1 MKIKTYAE
9 GGGLIYTPFI
19 SEQSTFGNTS
29 SKSSESSDSEDSK
42 LDPLDKELIA
52 LMKDRDLLPNEIE
65 MIYNELISFQ
75 RSTQSLSSYSGLSG
89 TDTYRSAMPGML
101 QIMSLLSQAKYNKG
115 DYDEKWDEI
124 RKHNAGS
131 EVAMD
136 SHGNMWVSEDGKIK
150 RIRPNEY
157 DRKKHYVL
165 SNSEIMDLR
174 RRSPELAFDNSL
186 FTDTGMDV
194 VGGEDVRKEID
205 DIINNFGSIKG
216 SEFRKKAFKE
226 IAADLQ
232 SGEGV
237 FKITSEYS
245 KADLTDFSSL
255 LYSRLS
261 APARHL
267 VDANAA
273 IGGYKPAEYLRTII
287 ASETDRTVE
296 ESYEASMS
304 KAAGM
309 ETDPKKTESESFTEM
324 PYLMQIGNMKGSR
337 TVVSIAPRAA
347 QINDTAI
354 LTTGAFTYGVVT
366 DRESNPI
373 DMMSLENAMRSGEAF
388 AAGVPDTVVFGN
400 KLLNKWE
407 REAIMFD
414 NSSNLTV
421 VMLPYKEENGHKVPD
436 FEKLNS
442 FNKLQK
448 IIKDNP
454 GISKTELT
462 ETAKK
467 LEINLDELN
476 YDYDT
481 NTITLKNTMPFI
493 SVSGYAG
500 DSTIDLTKENTR
512 YLEKVDED
520 DGKHIADFYNN
531 MVKYGNLRPA
541 KKSNKIT
548 GYATSGKGDF
558 WRGNVFIPMND
569 AYYSML
575 LSGKGQMVPKSELTN
590 YSERVAARAYEVASQ
605 QHTRDNDPNY
615 EQNRQLG
622 QWTM

>member
-19 SEQSTFGNTS
+19 SEQSTFGNAS

-157 DRKKHYVL
+157 DEKKHYVL

-232 SGEGV
+232 SGEGI

-245 KADLTDFSSL
+245 KADLTDFSGL

-261 APARHL
+261 APAKHL

-273 IGGYKPAEYLRTII
+273 IGGYKPIEYIQTII

-309 ETDPKKTESESFTEM
+309 DDAESGSSRKTVKDTYAERLVSGDGISPSEWANIMTRNTGVTLHTYAQGAGFVLRPGEDGQKMPNASLHTVLTQANAIGAIVDSRSVTFGNDLIDPSEYKSLMVNNDVEMKRVWLPTIPAEDGRITPDFKTLAKLEELYKHDLTNITDAEIEAWLQENCPNVSWDSENKRIKFDQSTLRPFIVLAGVAGSNRVKFNKDSN
-324 PYLMQIGNMKGSR
+324 YLYHDDKATGKRWQEDYDRIVREVTKSDKQGTRDAKGS
-337 TVVSIAPRAA
+337 S
-347 QINDTAI
+347 
-354 LTTGAFTYGVVT
+354 
-366 DRESNPI
+366 
-373 DMMSLENAMRSGEAF
+373 
-388 AAGVPDTVVFGN
+388 
-400 KLLNKWE
+400 
-407 REAIMFD
+407 
-414 NSSNLTV
+414 
-421 VMLPYKEENGHKVPD
+421 
-436 FEKLNS
+436 
-442 FNKLQK
+442 
-448 IIKDNP
+448 
-454 GISKTELT
+454 
-462 ETAKK
+462 
-467 LEINLDELN
+467 
-476 YDYDT
+476 
-481 NTITLKNTMPFI
+481 
-493 SVSGYAG
+493 
-500 DSTIDLTKENTR
+500 
-512 YLEKVDED
+512 
-520 DGKHIADFYNN
+520 
-531 MVKYGNLRPA
+531 
-541 KKSNKIT
+541 
-548 GYATSGKGDF
+548 SGKF
-558 WRGNVFIPMND
+558 YEGNIYLPILSPTIGATVFNSQ
-569 AYYSML
+569 YYPQSTYTDITQ
-575 LSGKGQMVPKSELTN
+575 KATNSELRRQVKTN
-590 YSERVAARAYEVASQ
+590 F
-605 QHTRDNDPNY
+605 
-615 EQNRQLG
+615 
-622 QWTM
+622 